1 LLQYSPNGEKLIVA
15 GLANFVRTYNTG
27 DEENVVIVDNVP
39 DETNAVI
46 AGVSMAK
53 SMIQNAGSDKRTGR
67 LLYRGQRRRPGLP
80 IQHTTEETGQA
91 ACTIVTTHTCSGPIP
106 RRAVGG
112 RFERVSEH
120 PVDYWHRS

>member
-1 LLQYSPNGEKLIVA
+1 LHVKQSIDSVQSKKDIYHPVVKMRDIPPQDPRPARPSSPSAPVDRWLLTLSIEPKGKTLLQYSPNGEKLIVA

-53 SMIQNAGSDKRTGR
+53 SMIQNAGSNTRTG
-67 LLYRGQRRRPGLP
+67 
-80 IQHTTEETGQA
+80 
-91 ACTIVTTHTCSGPIP
+91 
-106 RRAVGG
+106 
-112 RFERVSEH
+112 
-120 PVDYWHRS
+120 

>member
-1 LLQYSPNGEKLIVA
+1 LIEPKGKTLLHYSPNGEILIVA

-53 SMIQNAGSDKRTGR
+53 PMIHNAGSDTCTG
-67 LLYRGQRRRPGLP
+67 
-80 IQHTTEETGQA
+80 
-91 ACTIVTTHTCSGPIP
+91 
-106 RRAVGG
+106 
-112 RFERVSEH
+112 
-120 PVDYWHRS
+120 